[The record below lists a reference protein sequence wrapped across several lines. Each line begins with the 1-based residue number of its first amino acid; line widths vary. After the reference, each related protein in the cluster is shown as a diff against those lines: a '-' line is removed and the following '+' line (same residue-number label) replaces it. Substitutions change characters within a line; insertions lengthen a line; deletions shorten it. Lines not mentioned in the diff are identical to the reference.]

1 MDSTDFIEGSLSD
14 RITKRDRERK
24 NVIERRR
31 EERQSLTV
39 ESEQSSYF
47 KDTFYSSCKKIKD
60 MLDDAPSA
68 PISAQPGIF
77 DKVNK
82 EILLLKNYLSQSK
95 MFLKV
100 YDIRRAQENLQSLEI
115 EASELETKLLPKKK
129 FGFKSRRI
137 AKKSSDKGHDV
148 TDGLKDLKISEG
160 IVNGSAK
167 QNNKW
172 SIKYGD
178 STCMLLSKTN
188 EQIVLDAEN
197 VNKNDI
203 LLSDL
208 VQCTVR
214 IYGTPSTIHMVNLK
228 QCTILVGP
236 VTTSVFAH
244 DCSEC
249 VFAFACQQLR
259 LHSSIDCIIYLHV
272 TSRAI
277 IEDCTKI
284 RVAPYNWSYEDQTS
298 HFNLAGLDPKVNNW
312 NCIDDFNWLSSEKHS
327 PNWSVL
333 EPELRIKSWDESE
346 LFVKTRNDGKSD

>member
-1 MDSTDFIEGSLSD
+1 MDTPALIEGSLSE

-24 NVIERRR
+24 TGIERRR
-31 EERQSLTV
+31 EERQSLAV

-68 PISAQPGIF
+68 PVSALPGIF
-77 DKVNK
+77 DKTSK
-82 EILLLKNYLSQSK
+82 EIHTLKNYLSQSK

-100 YDIRRAQENLQSLEI
+100 YDIRRAQENLQMLEN
-115 EASELETKLLPKKK
+115 EASELEMKLLPKKK
-129 FGFKSRRI
+129 FGFKNRRVV
-137 AKKSSDKGHDV
+137 KKPVEKSHDM

-160 IVNGSAK
+160 IVNGTGK
-167 QNNKW
+167 QNHKL
-172 SIKYGD
+172 SSKYGD
-178 STCMLLSKTN
+178 NACMLLGKVD
-188 EQIVLDAEN
+188 EQLILDAEN

-214 IYGTPSTIHMVNLK
+214 IYGTPSTLHMVNLK
-228 QCTILVGP
+228 RCTILVGP
-236 VTTSVFAH
+236 VTSSVFVH
-244 DCSEC
+244 ECDEC

-259 LHSSIDCIIYLHV
+259 LHSSTDCTVYLHV
-272 TSRAI
+272 TSRSI

-284 RVAPYNWSYEDQTS
+284 RVAPYNWSYEDQAS
-298 HFNLAGLDPKVNNW
+298 HFNLAGLDPKLNNW

-327 PNWSVL
+327 PNWSIL
-333 EPELRIKSWDESE
+333 DPELRVKSWD
-346 LFVKTRNDGKSD
+346 